1 MSKWAFIAAGLTAVA
16 MPLLAEEPSAPNV
29 AVQVIVTVEARHGKD
44 VPSLNRE
51 DFMAYQRHERIP
63 VTDVVP
69 LRGDH
74 AGLELFVLLD
84 DASGLSLGS
93 QLGDLRQFIKAQPA
107 TTAIGIGYMR
117 NGTVDIVQNFTEDH
131 SHAAQTL
138 RLPLSNFG
146 VMGSP
151 YLSLSDLI
159 QRWHGNSTRRE
170 VLLVTSGID
179 PVGMW
184 PTNPYLV
191 SAIEQ
196 AQRNGIIVHAIYT
209 PGAGHAGHSMW
220 LMNGGQNHLAQ
231 IGEETGG
238 EAYMLGFG
246 APVSFGPSLADLTE
260 RLGHQ
265 YLVTVLVKPGSKAG
279 FQDVRL
285 ATEVPNA
292 ELVSPNRVYIP
303 GSH

>member
-1 MSKWAFIAAGLTAVA
+1 MSKWALMAAGLAAGA
-16 MPLLAEEPSAPNV
+16 MLLFSEEPSAPNV
-29 AVQVIVTVEARHGKD
+29 AVQVMVTVEARHGKD

-51 DFMAYQRHERIP
+51 DFLAYQRHERIL
-63 VTDVVP
+63 VTDVIP
-69 LRGDH
+69 LQGDH

-93 QLGDLRQFIKAQPA
+93 QLGDLREFIKTQPA

-117 NGTVDIVQNFTEDH
+117 NGTVGIVQSFTADH
-131 SHAAQTL
+131 SHAAQAL
-138 RLPLSNFG
+138 RLPLSAFG

-159 QRWHGNSTRRE
+159 QRWPGHSTRRE

-179 PVGMW
+179 PLGIW
-184 PTNPYLV
+184 STNPYLD

-196 AQRNGIIVHAIYT
+196 AQRAGIIVYAIYT
-209 PGAGHAGHSMW
+209 PPAGHAGHSFRR
-220 LMNGGQNHLAQ
+220 MNWAQNHLAQ

-238 EAYMLGFG
+238 EAYIEG
-246 APVSFGPSLADLTE
+246 PVSFEPYLAEIAE
-260 RLGHQ
+260 RLAHQ
-265 YLVTVLVKPGSKAG
+265 YLVTVLVKPGNKAG
-279 FQDVRL
+279 FQDLRF

-292 ELVSPNRVYIP
+292 ELVSAPRVYVP

>member
-1 MSKWAFIAAGLTAVA
+1 MTKSVFVAAGLAAVA
-16 MPLLAEEPSAPNV
+16 VPLLSQETSAPNV
-29 AVQVIVTVEARHGKD
+29 PVQVIVTVEAFQGKD

-51 DFMAYQRHERIP
+51 DFMAYQRHERLA

-69 LRGDH
+69 LQGDH

-93 QLGDLRQFIKAQPA
+93 QLGELRQFIHAQPA
-107 TTAIGIGYMR
+107 TTEIGIGYMR
-117 NGTVDIVQNFTEDH
+117 NGTVDIVQNFTADH
-131 SHAAQTL
+131 SHAAKTL
-138 RLPLSNFG
+138 RFPLSTFG

-159 QRWHGNSTRRE
+159 QRWPGNSTRRA

-179 PVGMW
+179 PLGLW
-184 PTNPYLV
+184 PTNPYLDT
-191 SAIEQ
+191 AIGH
-196 AQRNGIIVHAIYT
+196 AQRSGIVVYAIYT
-209 PGAGHAGHSMW
+209 PGAGHAGHSFW
-220 LMNGGQNHLAQ
+220 RMNWAQNNLAQ
-231 IGEETGG
+231 IAEETGG
-238 EAYMLGFG
+238 EAYML
-246 APVSFGPSLADLTE
+246 APVSFEPYLADIAE

-265 YLVTVLVKPGSKAG
+265 YRVTVLMKPGNKAG
-279 FQDVRL
+279 FQDVRF

-292 ELVSPNRVYIP
+292 EVVSANRVYVP